1 MTPKRFLKAF
11 HELTCEQL
19 YKIMKHRSNVFFLEQ
34 NCQCEDLD
42 DKDQI
47 AKHLWLENSAGDLV
61 AYARLFL
68 PNQVYA
74 ESSIGRVLVP
84 KSERGKGFANTLTEE
99 AIQILE
105 TLAPGVAIR
114 LSAQLPVE
122 AFYQRFG
129 FHSYGDVYN
138 ECGINHIGMIREA

>member
-11 HELTCEQL
+11 DELSNDEL

-34 NCQCEDLD
+34 CCRCEDLD
-42 DKDQI
+42 YKDQI
-47 AKHLWLENSAGDLV
+47 AKHLWLENSAGELV

-68 PNQVYA
+68 PNKVYA

-84 KSERGKGFANTLTEE
+84 KIERGKGFANTLTEE
-99 AIQILE
+99 AIKILE
-105 TLAPGVAIR
+105 ELAPGVAIR

-122 AFYQRFG
+122 ALYQRFG
-129 FHSYGDVYN
+129 FRSYGEVYD
-138 ECGINHIGMIREA
+138 ECGIAHIGMIREA

>member
-1 MTPKRFLKAF
+1 VTTQRFLKAF
-11 HELTCEQL
+11 EELSNDQL

-34 NCQCEDLD
+34 NCRCEDLD

-47 AKHLWLENSAGDLV
+47 AQHLWLEDSSGELV

-84 KSERGKGFANTLTEE
+84 KVDRGKGFAKTLTKE

-105 TLAPGVAIR
+105 VQAPGVAIR
-114 LSAQLPVE
+114 LSAQIPVE
-122 AFYQRFG
+122 KFYQGFG
-129 FHSYGDVYN
+129 FHSYGEVYD
-138 ECGINHIGMIREA
+138 ECGIAHIGMIRDV

>member
-1 MTPKRFLKAF
+1 VTPKRFLKAF
-11 HELTCEQL
+11 DELSNDEL

-34 NCQCEDLD
+34 CCRCEDLD

-47 AKHLWLENSAGDLV
+47 AKHLWLENSAGELV

-68 PNQVYA
+68 PNKVYA

-84 KSERGKGFANTLTEE
+84 KIERGKGFANTLTEE
-99 AIQILE
+99 AIKILE
-105 TLAPGVAIR
+105 ELAPGVAIR

-122 AFYQRFG
+122 ALYQRFG
-129 FHSYGDVYN
+129 FRSYGEVYD
-138 ECGINHIGMIREA
+138 ECGIAHIGMIREA

>member
-1 MTPKRFLKAF
+1 MTPKRFLKTF
-11 HELTCEQL
+11 DELSNDEL
-19 YKIMKHRSNVFFLEQ
+19 YKIMRHRSNVFFLEQ
-34 NCQCEDLD
+34 SCRCEDLD

-47 AKHLWLENSAGDLV
+47 AKHLWLENSAGELV

-84 KSERGKGFANTLTEE
+84 KTERGKGFANTLTEE
-99 AIQILE
+99 AIKILE
-105 TLAPGVAIR
+105 ELAPGVAIR

-122 AFYQRFG
+122 ALYQRFG
-129 FHSYGDVYN
+129 FRSYGEVYD
-138 ECGINHIGMIREA
+138 ECGIAHIGMIREA

>member
-1 MTPKRFLKAF
+1 MTTKCFLKAYN
-11 HELTCEQL
+11 ELSIDQL
-19 YKIMKHRSNVFFLEQ
+19 YMIMKHRSNVFFLEQ
-34 NCQCEDLD
+34 SCRCEDLD

-47 AKHLWLENSAGDLV
+47 AQHLWLEDSSGEFV

-84 KSERGKGFANTLTEE
+84 KSVRGNGFAKTLTEE

-105 TLAPGVAIR
+105 TKAPGVAIR

-122 AFYQRFG
+122 GFYQRFG
-129 FHSYGDVYN
+129 FQSYGEAYD
-138 ECGINHIGMIREA
+138 ECGIAHIGMIRDV

>member
-1 MTPKRFLKAF
+1 MTTKRFLKTF
-11 HELTCEQL
+11 DELSIDQL

-34 NCQCEDLD
+34 SCQCEDLD

-47 AKHLWLENSAGDLV
+47 AQHLWLENSAGELV

-84 KSERGKGFANTLTEE
+84 KAERGKGFANTLTEE
-99 AIQILE
+99 AIHILE

-129 FHSYGDVYN
+129 FQSYGEVYD
-138 ECGINHIGMIREA
+138 ECGIAHIGMIRDA